1 MKSELEFIVYL
12 VGLLTLTLLIVGVA
26 VYKLKKRAYERRIKN
41 HFKSKT
47 QPGRPTQ
54 S

>member
-1 MKSELEFIVYL
+1 MTSEIEFIAYL
-12 VGLLTLTLLIVGVA
+12 LGTLFVSLIIVGVA
-26 VYKLKKRAYERRIKN
+26 VYKLKKRAYARRIKN